1 MNELEEIM
9 NGKHEIKHLKIDND
23 TLSFNTE
30 LDNYDWNLTPRDI
43 EMIIYTLQKDKNNLQ
58 SKIDKAI
65 EFVESME
72 YCGQEDYFYD
82 NKSKDPCGNDN
93 TFNDSKNKLLDILK
107 EDK

>member
-1 MNELEEIM
+1 MNELEKAYE
-9 NGKHEIKHLKIDND
+9 EIKHWYCCAEQEGM
-23 TLSFNTE
+23 TYE
-30 LDNYDWNLTPRDI
+30 G
-43 EMIIYTLQKDKNNLQ
+43 EIIYLDYIKKHINNLQ

>member
-1 MNELEEIM
+1 MNEWVIPVSKDKIIARRNRLIEYQKVEELRFTPLYEAIDENILDINYM
-9 NGKHEIKHLKIDND
+9 LHEID
-23 TLSFNTE
+23 
-30 LDNYDWNLTPRDI
+30 
-43 EMIIYTLQKDKNNLQ
+43 NLQ

>member
-43 EMIIYTLQKDKNNLQ
+43 EMIIYTLQEDKNNLQ

-65 EFVESME
+65 EIL
-72 YCGQEDYFYD
+72 D
-82 NKSKDPCGNDN
+82 
-93 TFNDSKNKLLDILK
+93 KLEMQPAYLDCKYYELGGFDELRNALK

>member
-1 MNELEEIM
+1 MNEELKKLFIKQMLLPKEELAMQTI
-9 NGKHEIKHLKIDND
+9 
-23 TLSFNTE
+23 E
-30 LDNYDWNLTPRDI
+30 LLT
-43 EMIIYTLQKDKNNLQ
+43 DKMDLQ

-82 NKSKDPCGNDN
+82 NKSNDPCGNDN
-93 TFNDSKNKLLDILK
+93 TFNDSKNKLLSILK

>member
-23 TLSFNTE
+23 TLAFNTE
-30 LDNYDWNLTPRDI
+30 LNNYDWNLTPRDI

-58 SKIDKAI
+58 SKINKANKILDKYAKT
-65 EFVESME
+65 EV
-72 YCGQEDYFYD
+72 EDYKEIIKFYKELR
-82 NKSKDPCGNDN
+82 NV
-93 TFNDSKNKLLDILK
+93 LK

>member
-1 MNELEEIM
+1 MNNYQMFRKIQERDNI
-9 NGKHEIKHLKIDND
+9 IKKYSND
-23 TLSFNTE
+23 TKEDLIDLVIE
-30 LDNYDWNLTPRDI
+30 KDN
-43 EMIIYTLQKDKNNLQ
+43 IIDNLQ

>member
-1 MNELEEIM
+1 MNEWGIPVSKDKIIERRNRLIEYQKVGELRFTPLYEIIDVNILDINYM
-9 NGKHEIKHLKIDND
+9 LHEID
-23 TLSFNTE
+23 
-30 LDNYDWNLTPRDI
+30 
-43 EMIIYTLQKDKNNLQ
+43 NLQ

-82 NKSKDPCGNDN
+82 NKSKDPSGNDN
-93 TFNDSKNKLLDILK
+93 TFNDSKNKLLDILN